1 MPRSERTREIR
12 PSRIQGGLTETW
24 VMGVGLKLTGKPL
37 DEPPDPG
44 AVRAVFLSR
53 LKGRLGNWPLYL
65 DSCAR

>member
-1 MPRSERTREIR
+1 
-12 PSRIQGGLTETW
+12 
-24 VMGVGLKLTGKPL
+24 MGVGLKLTGKPL